1 MNKRVK
7 DLDKN
12 LLKKFFRNQCT
23 PEEIERVLNW
33 FQTEEGELYFTENLD
48 RDMHEYADDD
58 QLFLHPEIPSD
69 KILQKIRRSKK
80 RNDSRFKNHGRF
92 WQAKVAVI
100 LLICALSGG
109 LGYILF
115 NADKKNAETEQEVSF
130 RTISTQHDQHR
141 LVSLSD
147 GTQIR
152 LNSNSTVRIPP
163 YFSDDERVVTL
174 SGEAWFD
181 VAKDESR
188 PFHIQAG
195 QASIQVLGTEFNV
208 KTDKTSGNV
217 EVAVAEGKV
226 SLNNRTETDGRA
238 AILTKNTFA
247 IFNHTNREILIEH
260 TPVENY
266 LSWISGKLYFYSE
279 PLWVVS
285 RYIERLYNVS
295 FQFEEESLRQLPLS
309 SNMAR
314 EDLTS
319 VLDIISKTLGIGYT
333 LDGDTVTWKVENIN
347 PQNLTQ

>member
-1 MNKRVK
+1 M
-7 DLDKN
+7 DKN
-12 LLKKFFRNQCT
+12 LLKKFYRNQCSL
-23 PEEIERVLNW
+23 EEIEQVLNW

-58 QLFLHPEIPSD
+58 QLFLHPEIPSET
-69 KILQKIRRSKK
+69 ILQKIRRSKK
-80 RNDSRFKNHGRF
+80 RTDTHLKKRVQF
-92 WQAKVAVI
+92 WQAKVAVV
-100 LLICALSGG
+100 LLICALLGG
-109 LGYILF
+109 LGFVLL
-115 NADKKNAETEQEVSF
+115 NTEKGLSETEREISF

-152 LNSNSTVRIPP
+152 LNSNSTVNIPL
-163 YFSDDERVVTL
+163 YFSNDERVVTL
-174 SGEAWFD
+174 NGEAWFD

-195 QASIQVLGTEFNV
+195 EASIHVLGTEFNV
-208 KTDKTSGNV
+208 KMDETSGNV

-226 SLNNRTETDGRA
+226 SLNKKKETNGRA
-238 AILTKNTFA
+238 AILTQNTFA
-247 IFNHTNREILIEH
+247 IFNLANREILIEH

-266 LSWISGKLYFYSE
+266 MSWISGKLYFYNE

-295 FQFEEESLRQLPLS
+295 FRFENESLRQLPLS

-314 EDLTS
+314 EDLTN
-319 VLDIISKTLGIGYT
+319 VLEIISKTLGIDYT
-333 LDGDTVTWKVENIN
+333 LERNTVTWKVENTN